1 MYEININIDNVIYN
15 IKNKKVAALSELF
28 IKQLQNIANAN
39 NNYKNIII
47 KNRVEDSF
55 NYKLTPKADPE
66 KIIKAEDIDYVYY
79 IGRSVNDHFRQM
91 NQQLQNLKKGFEKEN
106 ISFNFSFIPETW
118 QSVPRE
124 RIDDIGQNSSLDT
137 NKNIEN
143 INKQR
148 NVLYFGAPGTGK
160 SFEVDLL
167 TKDKKSFRTMFHE
180 EYSYFD
186 FIGQYKP
193 MVSTKSSSGW
203 YINAQNEKR
212 LSEEPVIL
220 YDYVA
225 GHFIRAYIEAK
236 LNPDTEVYFI
246 IEEINR
252 GNCAAIFGDI
262 FQLLDRNENNQSK
275 YPILN
280 PVELKDYLK
289 NKNVPNPEILS
300 IPENLFIIGTMNTSD
315 QSLYPMDS
323 AFKRRW
329 NMKFIPINYKEDV
342 LKTTIIEGSDIKWLE
357 FLYSINELIGEKLES
372 ENKMLGQWFV
382 KANNNIISEDDFKNK
397 VLHYLYYDVFK
408 HDRKSVFN
416 EIQFSKI
423 FNKDIKTIL
432 KILMRKDEN

>member
-1 MYEININIDNVIYN
+1 MYEINIEINNQKYNVKHEILR
-15 IKNKKVAALSELF
+15 IISKLF
-28 IKQLQNIANAN
+28 IEKLENIANLN
-39 NNYKNIII
+39 TLYKNIII
-47 KNRVEDSF
+47 NSRMEAF
-55 NYKLTPKADPE
+55 NKKDKDQ
-66 KIIKAEDIDYVYY
+66 KIVAKSSVIDYCY
-79 IGRSVNDHFRQM
+79 SVNKSTDYHFKCISE
-91 NQQLQNLKKGFEKEN
+91 QLKNLKKNFEKEN

-124 RIDDIGQNSSLDT
+124 PIDDISQNSSSLNISKD
-137 NKNIEN
+137 IEN

-167 TKDKKSFRTMFHE
+167 TKNKKSFRTMFHE

-329 NMKFIPINYKEDV
+329 NMQFIPIDYKKDA
-342 LKTTIIEGSDIKWLE
+342 LKTTIIEGSDIKWLD
-357 FLYSINELIGEKLES
+357 FLQSINELIGEKLES